1 MTETTVVLSRPLVAG
16 HKRDGRRCYDPEAKR
31 ELVEACLRPG
41 ISVARVALEHG
52 INANLLRKWMDGS
65 GGKAASARAASP
77 VSWPAFVP
85 VMTVPAPEPSGMSL
99 SVALPNGVELEL
111 RGVEPG
117 DLASLLSHLASLP
130 CSASNRG

>member
-1 MTETTVVLSRPLVAG
+1 
-16 HKRDGRRCYDPEAKR
+16 
-31 ELVEACLRPG
+31 
-41 ISVARVALEHG
+41 
-52 INANLLRKWMDGS
+52 
-65 GGKAASARAASP
+65 
-77 VSWPAFVP
+77 
-85 VMTVPAPEPSGMSL
+85 MTVPAPEPSGMSL